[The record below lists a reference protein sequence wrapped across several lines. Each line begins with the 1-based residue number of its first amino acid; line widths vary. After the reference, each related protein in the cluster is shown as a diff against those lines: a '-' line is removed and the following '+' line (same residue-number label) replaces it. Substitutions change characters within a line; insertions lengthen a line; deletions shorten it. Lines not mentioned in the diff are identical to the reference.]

1 MGNLEIQ
8 KLREL
13 DPKVVCIG
21 SHRGIIQSMLDFD
34 YLLGRKKPSVIAVL
48 AAGRKA
54 ERYFFGKSE
63 VQIPAY
69 GEAADLPASKREKAN
84 LVLCLT
90 SGRRVLSSMQEAM
103 AALPKLVGGVVF
115 AEGFPERH
123 ATQLRR
129 EAEAK
134 GVWIIG
140 GASVGIVVPGVFKLG
155 AIGGVDARQ
164 LDQARLFTPGKVAVV
179 SSSGG
184 MVNEVI
190 QTVARSGNSLSFST
204 ALGGE
209 RFPMSAPVD
218 VFSAAQNDPET
229 EAVVYFGELGGRDEY
244 VLVEQL
250 KSGALTKPVVCYI
263 AGTVAE
269 LFEEAPQFGHAKA
282 IARNTDESARAKAAA
297 LEAAGARVGRTFA
310 EFVDLVRALPRAEG
324 LDQVVGKAADLADR
338 TPALM
343 SSSISGDVGGNVR
356 LLGEDLLTFAEDNS
370 FAKIAVSMF
379 LGHKIRSRQLEE
391 FVDFVLRLL
400 VDHGPY
406 VSGAVNTIVTAR
418 AGRDLMSALAAG
430 LLTVGPRFGGAIN
443 GAAETWLR
451 GVTTGITP
459 PELVEQL
466 ASQKIYIAGIGH
478 RKYRSDFPDPR
489 VAALLKYAA
498 GLEQKRFTKFALGVE
513 AVTTRKKGNLILNV
527 DGAIAAV
534 TLDLLAETEGYTI
547 ERLQDLVATGF
558 FNGLFLLSRSVGFMA
573 HYFDQ
578 RRMDE
583 GIFRLGPQHVAQFQS
598 SDDED

>member
-34 YLLGRKKPSVIAVL
+34 YLLGRKKPSVIAV
-48 AAGRKA
+48 
-54 ERYFFGKSE
+54 
-63 VQIPAY
+63 
-69 GEAADLPASKREKAN
+69 REKAN

-356 LLGEDLLTFAEDNS
+356 LLGEDLLTFAEA
-370 FAKIAVSMF
+370 FGGPWA
-379 LGHKIRSRQLEE
+379 IRVRSCKHDRDGACRARPDECAGRRTFDRRAALWRGYQWRGGDLAARR
-391 FVDFVLRLL
+391 D
-400 VDHGPY
+400 DWDY
-406 VSGAVNTIVTAR
+406 TSGASRAVGEPEDLYCWDRAPQVPLRFSRPAGGGSSEVRGGAR
-418 AGRDLMSALAAG
+418 AEALHEICARRGGGDDPQEGQPDLKC
-430 LLTVGPRFGGAIN
+430 R
-443 GAAETWLR
+443 
-451 GVTTGITP
+451 
-459 PELVEQL
+459 
-466 ASQKIYIAGIGH
+466 
-478 RKYRSDFPDPR
+478 RSDCR
-489 VAALLKYAA
+489 GYARSA
-498 GLEQKRFTKFALGVE
+498 GGDR
-513 AVTTRKKGNLILNV
+513 
-527 DGAIAAV
+527 
-534 TLDLLAETEGYTI
+534 
-547 ERLQDLVATGF
+547 
-558 FNGLFLLSRSVGFMA
+558 GL
-573 HYFDQ
+573 YD
-578 RRMDE
+578 
-583 GIFRLGPQHVAQFQS
+583 
-598 SDDED
+598 